1 MTALRACFA
10 CFLLL
15 LPIALAHAADA
26 NLGGVWTLVPK
37 ESDDPEK
44 ALKGLGIVRLTQRYS
59 TDDRPTSRRDAEQSR
74 YYQQQN
80 MLDAKRAAGATANVG
95 LINHMLA
102 ATKLVIA
109 DQGATVDLSFDD
121 ALRRSLKPSSGGPVY
136 SAKGAEYTRDPMGQ
150 TLSWRQDGVLQVETI
165 LEPRGKMTESFKI
178 DPAKGRLVINTVI
191 ENPDWI
197 IPAKLRR
204 VFEPAKAP

>member
-15 LPIALAHAADA
+15 LPIALVHAAEP
-26 NLGGVWTLVPK
+26 NLGGTWTLVPK

-59 TDDRPTSRRDAEQSR
+59 TDDTPTSRRDAQQTR
-74 YYQQQN
+74 YYEQQN

-102 ATKLVIA
+102 ASKLVIA

-121 ALRRSLKPSSGGPVY
+121 ALRRSLKPSPGGPVY
-136 SAKGAEYTRDPMGQ
+136 SAKGAEYSRDPMGQ

-165 LEPRGKMTESFKI
+165 LEPRGKMTESFKLNI
-178 DPAKGRLVINTVI
+178 AQGRLVIDTVI

-204 VFEPAKAP
+204 VFEAAKAP